1 MGSTGADM
9 IVAYVAGYETWAELF
24 RRDTGLLHQ
33 KGWHPTG
40 LYGAVGAAA
49 ACASLRRLDADKAAQ
64 AIALGASQSS
74 GLMAN
79 FGTMTKPFHAGKAA
93 HAGIMAA
100 RLAEAGFT
108 ASTDALEHP
117 QGFLHAISPTGTED
131 RTSEAK
137 PGETWAILTQGLGI
151 KKYPTCYCTHRAID
165 CMLDLVNATPIKADE
180 VKKITVNISDYFATI
195 LRNHQPDTGL
205 AAKFSMEFAMASGVV
220 AKRVGLRELTDE
232 FVQRPDI
239 QALMRKVEIVTT
251 TEHDPE
257 LSGAAPQDQVTVELT
272 NGSTIAGEPVKR
284 ATGHASRPLTEAQ
297 IYDKFADCLDV
308 GASDIPADV
317 LFKRLSAIQSMSAR
331 ADHRAAISAH
341 TRTDAATGPAARFGY
356 DRSATKLSSGER
368 QMTADDH
375 ALTARHRPPPQYPAR
390 CGRSRRH
397 PGARQGAAI
406 AQTKP
411 TKLIIAHITPVPES
425 GAVALDWFAKAMT
438 ERSGRR
444 TAGRIPR
451 RHAADQG
458 NRRDERREDRQRR
471 HRHAVR
477 RRRDDLPR
485 DGRVPGRLPDQFL

>member
-1 MGSTGADM
+1 MSLTKTLGQFVADLSPNRLPDEAVRIARLGFIDCIGTMIAGRREDCVRIMKKVLAPADGPATLTFCKEKSTAPEAAWINGTAAHALDYDDVGLRGHPSTVLVPAILAEGEALGSTGAEM

-24 RRDTGLLHQ
+24 RRDTGLLHE

-131 RTSEAK
+131 RTSEAR

-165 CMLDLVNATPIKADE
+165 CMLDLLNDTPIKADD
-180 VKKITVNISDYFATI
+180 VKKITVNISDNFATI
-195 LRNHQPDTGL
+195 LRNHRPDTGL
-205 AAKFSMEFAMASGVV
+205 AAKFSMEFVMASGIV

-251 TEHDPE
+251 TEYDPE
-257 LSGAAPQDQVTVELT
+257 VARRGTGGFGKGGAYQRQHHRRRTGEARHRPCIATADRGADLRKVCRLPRCRRVRHPGRCVVQAPVG
-272 NGSTIAGEPVKR
+272 NPIAVR
-284 ATGHASRPLTEAQ
+284 
-297 IYDKFADCLDV
+297 
-308 GASDIPADV
+308 
-317 LFKRLSAIQSMSAR
+317 QS
-331 ADHRAAISAH
+331 DHRAAITS
-341 TRTDAATGPAARFGY
+341 
-356 DRSATKLSSGER
+356 
-368 QMTADDH
+368 
-375 ALTARHRPPPQYPAR
+375 
-390 CGRSRRH
+390 
-397 PGARQGAAI
+397 I
-406 AQTKP
+406 
-411 TKLIIAHITPVPES
+411 
-425 GAVALDWFAKAMT
+425 
-438 ERSGRR
+438 
-444 TAGRIPR
+444 TAGFHSNVVMP
-451 RHAADQG
+451 AQAGTQG
-458 NRRDERREDRQRR
+458 EQHRSCAPGFLLARE
-471 HRHAVR
+471 
-477 RRRDDLPR
+477 
-485 DGRVPGRLPDQFL
+485 